1 MAYTTLG
8 DQAALEAAKNELDK
22 KKAIAAAKEKAR
34 VSVQIIA
41 LRNKGAANAKAGKYL
56 PPPSVPAPDF
66 DTMNYQAGWLS
77 TGVALPAGVVH
88 IGEGGRPVQGEETAA
103 GASKTP
109 LIVGG
114 LAAAAAVA
122 FFVLRR

>member
-1 MAYTTLG
+1 MAYTTVG
-8 DQAALEAAKNELDK
+8 STAALTAAEQDK
-22 KKAIAAAKEKAR
+22 AKAMAAAKEKAR
-34 VSVQIIA
+34 TNVKVAVMRS
-41 LRNKGAANAKAGKYL
+41 KGAGDAKAGKYL

-66 DTMNYQAGWLS
+66 DTMNYQAGWTS
-77 TGVALPAGVVH
+77 TGAALPAGVVR
-88 IGEGGRPVQGEETAA
+88 IGDGGRPVQSSETGA

-122 FFVLRR
+122 FLVLRR